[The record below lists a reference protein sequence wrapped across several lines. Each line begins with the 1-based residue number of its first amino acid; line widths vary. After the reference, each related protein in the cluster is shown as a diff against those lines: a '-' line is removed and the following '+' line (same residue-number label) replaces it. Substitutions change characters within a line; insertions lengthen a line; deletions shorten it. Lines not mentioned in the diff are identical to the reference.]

1 LEVIMSTTSITQ
13 RPASFLTA
21 AAAVLALAAGGVALS
36 ISQQSDNP
44 SAPGQH
50 QSQTQD
56 HPNTPQSHHFHAT
69 TSGGKVMLGQ

>member
-1 LEVIMSTTSITQ
+1 
-13 RPASFLTA
+13 
-21 AAAVLALAAGGVALS
+21 VLALAAGGVALS